1 MISHVV
7 LLKLHPFVEGNSK
20 HENALYIK
28 GKLEDLQVVIPELQ
42 KIEMILDTPEVSE
55 WNYDLM
61 LVPDFTSLA
70 DL

>member
-28 GKLEDLQVVIPELQ
+28 VKLEDLQVVIPELQ

-55 WNYDLM
+55 
-61 LVPDFTSLA
+61 
-70 DL
+70 